1 MPAASDYS
9 LEGLLVKNGF
19 LSSETALYLRLEE
32 EPSERRSLRCFGGMM
47 EVPINDCFK
56 KYYLLPK
63 LLLTILN

>member
-1 MPAASDYS
+1 M
-9 LEGLLVKNGF
+9 KNGF

-47 EVPINDCFK
+47 EVPINECFK